1 MVVEELSLL
10 LPSLSADAL
19 LAEFLWF
26 MVIITF
32 FTTLL
37 LSVKKSHD
45 EYQRVVTGVIVISE
59 SQSSLFV

>member
-1 MVVEELSLL
+1 MVVVKELSLL

-45 EYQRVVTGVIVISE
+45 EYQRGE
-59 SQSSLFV
+59 LLLE